1 MEVEVRG
8 LWKGRDGTIYG
19 YCTCGREVKNR
30 VNLESENADFE
41 SEKDISG
48 SSKESIEDISES
60 VKESRDDILRC
71 PMCKATLIWPKFD
84 EKSL

>member
-30 VNLESENADFE
+30 VNLESDEAVSGSVKADF
-41 SEKDISG
+41 
-48 SSKESIEDISES
+48 ES
-60 VKESRDDILRC
+60 VKESYRESRDDNLRC

-84 EKSL
+84 EKTL

>member
-30 VNLESENADFE
+30 VNLESGDAVSGSGKADF
-41 SEKDISG
+41 
-48 SSKESIEDISES
+48 ES
-60 VKESRDDILRC
+60 VKESYRESRDDNLRC

>member
-30 VNLESENADFE
+30 VNFE
-41 SEKDISG
+41 SEKDVSG

>member
-30 VNLESENADFE
+30 VNLEAS
-41 SEKDISG
+41 KDVSG
-48 SSKESIEDISES
+48 SGKVNLES
-60 VKESRDDILRC
+60 VKESYRESRDDNLRC

>member
-8 LWKGRDGTIYG
+8 LWKGRDGTVYG

-30 VNLESENADFE
+30 VNFE
-41 SEKDISG
+41 SGEAVSG
-48 SSKESIEDISES
+48 SGKESIENISES

-71 PMCKATLIWPKFD
+71 PMCKATLIWPKFA

>member
-8 LWKGRDGTIYG
+8 LWKGRDGTVYG

-30 VNLESENADFE
+30 VNLESGDAVSGSEKDDFE
-41 SEKDISG
+41 SV
-48 SSKESIEDISES
+48 KESYR
-60 VKESRDDILRC
+60 ESRDDILRC

>member
-8 LWKGRDGTIYG
+8 LWKGRDGTVYG

-30 VNLESENADFE
+30 VNLESDEAVSGSDEAVSGSVKADF
-41 SEKDISG
+41 
-48 SSKESIEDISES
+48 ES
-60 VKESRDDILRC
+60 VKESYRESRDEILRC

>member
-30 VNLESENADFE
+30 VNLESE
-41 SEKDISG
+41 KDVSR

-60 VKESRDDILRC
+60 VKESYRESRDDNLRC

>member
-8 LWKGRDGTIYG
+8 LWKGQDGTVYG
-19 YCTCGREVKNR
+19 YCMCGREVKNR
-30 VNLESENADFE
+30 VNLEASKDVSG
-41 SEKDISG
+41 SEKDVSR

>member
-8 LWKGRDGTIYG
+8 LWKGRDGTVYG

-30 VNLESENADFE
+30 VNLESGEADFE
-41 SEKDISG
+41 SV
-48 SSKESIEDISES
+48 KESYR
-60 VKESRDDILRC
+60 ESRDDILRC